1 MEKEK
6 LRILQVHNAY
16 QIPGGEDVVVANEKK
31 LLEMYGN
38 EVITYSRNNTEIN
51 EMNPVQKLLIPFSAV
66 YSFKTY
72 REVKKI
78 IRENHIDV
86 VHVHNTLMMVS
97 PSVFYAAFDC
107 KVPVVQTLHNFRML
121 CPAGSYFRGD
131 RICEEC
137 SEKGLQC
144 SLKYGCYR
152 NSKAQ
157 TFVSAAIL
165 KIHRMLGTYR
175 KVNFICLTEFNK
187 EKLSKL
193 NKGAKKIIDMDKV
206 YIKPNFTFQE
216 TAPEEPHTELDYFLF
231 VGRVEALKGIDV
243 VVKAFEKLPDQRLVV
258 AGDGPMM
265 DEMKTYIREHHIENI
280 EFAGYLNK
288 TQVQEKYR
296 GARAVIMAS
305 QCYEAFAMTI
315 AEAYSNAVPVIAG
328 NVGNLAKMVE
338 DNKTGIKFVYD
349 SPDDL
354 ADKIRT
360 YNQMDIGKMKQNA
373 KAFYEKRLRPEDN
386 YRILE
391 DIYHKIIGNK

>member
-1 MEKEK
+1 MEKK

-31 LLEMYGN
+31 LLEMNGN
-38 EVITYSRNNTEIN
+38 EVFSYSRNNDELKT
-51 EMNPVQKLLIPFSAV
+51 MNAFQKLLIPFTAV

-72 REVKKI
+72 REVKKL
-78 IRENHIDV
+78 IRENKIDI
-86 VHVHNTLMMVS
+86 VHVHNTLMVVS
-97 PSVFYAAFDC
+97 PSVFYAAFHC
-107 KVPVVQTLHNFRML
+107 HVPVVQTLHNFRML

-152 NSKAQ
+152 GSKAQ

-175 KVNFICLTEFNK
+175 KVNFICLTEFK
-187 EKLSKL
+187 REKLSRL
-193 NKGAKKIIDMDKV
+193 NEGGKQIVDMKKV

-216 TAPEEPHTELDYFLF
+216 GISGEVQKAGDYFLV

-243 VVKAFEKLPDQRLVV
+243 VVKAFEKIPDQKLIV

-265 DEMKTYIREHHIENI
+265 AEMKAYIKEHNMSNVK
-280 EFAGYLNK
+280 FAGYLDK
-288 TQVQEKYR
+288 AKVQEKYR
-296 GARAVIMAS
+296 GAKAVIMAS

-328 NVGNLAKMVE
+328 NVGNLANMVE
-338 DNKTGIKFVYD
+338 EGVTGIKFVYD

-354 ADKIRT
+354 AAKILK
-360 YNQMDIGKMKQNA
+360 YNTMDIAKMKQNA
-373 KAFYEKRLRPEDN
+373 KTFYEKRLKPEDN

-391 DIYHKIIGNK
+391 EIYHKIM

>member
-1 MEKEK
+1 MEKK

-31 LLEMYGN
+31 LLEMNGN
-38 EVITYSRNNTEIN
+38 EVFSYSRNNDELKT
-51 EMNPVQKLLIPFSAV
+51 MNAFQKLLIPFTAV

-72 REVKKI
+72 REVKKL
-78 IRENHIDV
+78 IRENKIDI
-86 VHVHNTLMMVS
+86 VHVHNTLMVVS
-97 PSVFYAAFDC
+97 PSVFYAAFHC
-107 KVPVVQTLHNFRML
+107 HVPVVQTLHNFRML

-152 NSKAQ
+152 GSKAQ

-175 KVNFICLTEFNK
+175 KVNFICLTEFNR
-187 EKLSKL
+187 EKLSRL
-193 NKGAKKIIDMDKV
+193 NEGGKQIVDMKKV

-216 TAPEEPHTELDYFLF
+216 GIPGEVQEAGDYFLV

-243 VVKAFEKLPDQRLVV
+243 VVKAFEKIPDQKLIV

-265 DEMKTYIREHHIENI
+265 AEMKAYIKDHNMSNVK
-280 EFAGYLNK
+280 FAGYLDK
-288 TQVQEKYR
+288 AKVQEKYR
-296 GARAVIMAS
+296 GAKAVIMAS

-328 NVGNLAKMVE
+328 NVGNLANMVE
-338 DNKTGIKFVYD
+338 EGVTGIKFIYD

-354 ADKIRT
+354 AAKILK
-360 YNQMDIGKMKQNA
+360 YNTMDIAKMKQNA
-373 KAFYEKRLRPEDN
+373 KTFYEKRLKPEDN

-391 DIYHKIIGNK
+391 EIYHKIM

>member
-1 MEKEK
+1 MEKK

-31 LLEMYGN
+31 LLEMNGN
-38 EVITYSRNNTEIN
+38 EVFSYSRNNDELKT
-51 EMNPVQKLLIPFSAV
+51 MNAFQKFLIPFTAV

-72 REVKKI
+72 REVKKL
-78 IRENHIDV
+78 IRENKIDI
-86 VHVHNTLMMVS
+86 VHVHNTLMVVS
-97 PSVFYAAFDC
+97 PSVFYAAFHC
-107 KVPVVQTLHNFRML
+107 HVPVVQTLHNFRML

-152 NSKAQ
+152 GSKAQ

-175 KVNFICLTEFNK
+175 KVNFICLTEFNR
-187 EKLSKL
+187 EKLSRL
-193 NKGAKKIIDMDKV
+193 NEGGKQIVDMKKV

-216 TAPEEPHTELDYFLF
+216 GISGEVQEAGDYFLV

-243 VVKAFEKLPDQRLVV
+243 VVKAFEKIPDQKLIV

-265 DEMKTYIREHHIENI
+265 AEMKAYIKDHNMSNVK
-280 EFAGYLNK
+280 FAGYLDK
-288 TQVQEKYR
+288 AKVQEKYR
-296 GARAVIMAS
+296 GAKAVIMAS

-328 NVGNLAKMVE
+328 NVGNLANMVE
-338 DNKTGIKFVYD
+338 EGVTGIKFVYD

-354 ADKIRT
+354 AAKILK
-360 YNQMDIGKMKQNA
+360 YNTMDIAKMKQNA
-373 KAFYEKRLRPEDN
+373 KTFYEKRLKPEDN

-391 DIYHKIIGNK
+391 EIYHKIM

>member
-1 MEKEK
+1 MEKK

-31 LLEMYGN
+31 LLEMNGN
-38 EVITYSRNNTEIN
+38 EVFSYSRNNDELKT
-51 EMNPVQKLLIPFSAV
+51 MNAFQKLLIPFTAV

-72 REVKKI
+72 REVKKLI
-78 IRENHIDV
+78 LENKIDI
-86 VHVHNTLMMVS
+86 VHVHNTLMVVS
-97 PSVFYAAFDC
+97 PSVFYAAFHC
-107 KVPVVQTLHNFRML
+107 HVPVVQTLHNFRML

-152 NSKAQ
+152 GSKAQ

-175 KVNFICLTEFNK
+175 KVNFICLTEFNR
-187 EKLSKL
+187 EKLSRL
-193 NKGAKKIIDMDKV
+193 NEGGKQIVDMKKV

-216 TAPEEPHTELDYFLF
+216 GISGEVQKAGDYFLV

-243 VVKAFEKLPDQRLVV
+243 VVKAFEKIPDQKLIV

-265 DEMKTYIREHHIENI
+265 AEMKAYIKDHNMSNVK
-280 EFAGYLNK
+280 FAGYLDK
-288 TQVQEKYR
+288 AKVQEKYR
-296 GARAVIMAS
+296 GAKAVIMAS

-328 NVGNLAKMVE
+328 NVGNLANMVE
-338 DNKTGIKFVYD
+338 EGVTGIKFVYD

-354 ADKIRT
+354 AAKILQ
-360 YNQMDIGKMKQNA
+360 YNTMDIAKMKQNA
-373 KAFYEKRLRPEDN
+373 KTFYEKRLKPEDN

-391 DIYHKIIGNK
+391 EIYHKIM

>member
-1 MEKEK
+1 MEKK

-31 LLEMYGN
+31 LLEMNGN
-38 EVITYSRNNTEIN
+38 EVFSYSRNNDELKT
-51 EMNPVQKLLIPFSAV
+51 MNAFQKLLIPFTAV

-72 REVKKI
+72 REVKKL
-78 IRENHIDV
+78 IRENKIDI
-86 VHVHNTLMMVS
+86 VHVHNTLMVVS
-97 PSVFYAAFDC
+97 PSVFYAAFHC
-107 KVPVVQTLHNFRML
+107 HVPVVQTLHNFRML

-152 NSKAQ
+152 GSKAQ

-175 KVNFICLTEFNK
+175 KVNFICLTEFNR
-187 EKLSKL
+187 EKLSRL
-193 NKGAKKIIDMDKV
+193 NEGGKQIVDMKKV

-216 TAPEEPHTELDYFLF
+216 GISGEVQKAGDYFLV

-243 VVKAFEKLPDQRLVV
+243 VVKAFEKIPDQKLIV

-265 DEMKTYIREHHIENI
+265 AEMKAYIMDHNMSNVK
-280 EFAGYLNK
+280 FAGYLDK
-288 TQVQEKYR
+288 AKVQEKYR
-296 GARAVIMAS
+296 GAKAVIMAS

-328 NVGNLAKMVE
+328 NVGNLANMVE
-338 DNKTGIKFVYD
+338 EGVTGIKFVYD

-354 ADKIRT
+354 AAKILK
-360 YNQMDIGKMKQNA
+360 YNTMDIAKMKQNA
-373 KAFYEKRLRPEDN
+373 KTFYEKRLKPEDN

-391 DIYHKIIGNK
+391 EIYHKIM

>member
-1 MEKEK
+1 MEKK

-31 LLEMYGN
+31 LLEMNGN
-38 EVITYSRNNTEIN
+38 EVFSYSRNNDELKT
-51 EMNPVQKLLIPFSAV
+51 MNAFQKLLIPFTAV

-72 REVKKI
+72 REVKKL
-78 IRENHIDV
+78 IRENKIDI
-86 VHVHNTLMMVS
+86 VHVHNTLMVVS
-97 PSVFYAAFDC
+97 PSVFYAAFHC
-107 KVPVVQTLHNFRML
+107 HVPVVQTLHNFRML

-152 NSKAQ
+152 GSKAQ

-175 KVNFICLTEFNK
+175 KVNFICLTEFNR
-187 EKLSKL
+187 EKLSRL
-193 NKGAKKIIDMDKV
+193 NEGGKQIVDMKKV

-216 TAPEEPHTELDYFLF
+216 GISGEVQKAGDYFLV

-243 VVKAFEKLPDQRLVV
+243 VVKAFEKIPDQKQIV

-265 DEMKTYIREHHIENI
+265 AEMKTYIQDHNMSNVK
-280 EFAGYLNK
+280 FAGYLDK
-288 TQVQEKYR
+288 AKVQEKDR
-296 GARAVIMAS
+296 GAKAVIMAS

-328 NVGNLAKMVE
+328 NVGNLANMVE
-338 DNKTGIKFVYD
+338 EGVTGIKFVYD

-354 ADKIRT
+354 AAKILK
-360 YNQMDIGKMKQNA
+360 YNTMDIAKMKQNA
-373 KAFYEKRLRPEDN
+373 KTFYEKRLKPEDN

-391 DIYHKIIGNK
+391 EIYHKIM

>member
-1 MEKEK
+1 MEKK

-31 LLEMYGN
+31 LLEMNGN
-38 EVITYSRNNTEIN
+38 EVFSYSRNNDELKT
-51 EMNPVQKLLIPFSAV
+51 MNAFQKLLIPFTAV

-72 REVKKI
+72 REVRKL
-78 IRENHIDV
+78 IRENKIDI
-86 VHVHNTLMMVS
+86 VHVHNTLMVVS
-97 PSVFYAAFDC
+97 PSVFYAAFHC
-107 KVPVVQTLHNFRML
+107 HVPVVQTLHNFRML

-152 NSKAQ
+152 GSKAQ

-175 KVNFICLTEFNK
+175 KVNFICLTEFNR
-187 EKLSKL
+187 EKLSRL
-193 NKGAKKIIDMDKV
+193 NEGGKQIVDMKKV
-206 YIKPNFTFQE
+206 YLTPNFTFQE
-216 TAPEEPHTELDYFLF
+216 GISGEVQKAGDYFLV

-243 VVKAFEKLPDQRLVV
+243 VVKAFEKIPDQKLIV

-265 DEMKTYIREHHIENI
+265 AEMKAYIKDHNMSNVK
-280 EFAGYLNK
+280 FAGYLDK
-288 TQVQEKYR
+288 AKVQEKYR
-296 GARAVIMAS
+296 GAKAVIMAS

-328 NVGNLAKMVE
+328 NVGNLANMVE
-338 DNKTGIKFVYD
+338 EGVTGIKFVYD

-354 ADKIRT
+354 AAKILK
-360 YNQMDIGKMKQNA
+360 YNTMDIAKMKQNA
-373 KAFYEKRLRPEDN
+373 KTFYEKRLKPEDN

-391 DIYHKIIGNK
+391 EIYHKIM

>member
-1 MEKEK
+1 M
-6 LRILQVHNAY
+6 
-16 QIPGGEDVVVANEKK
+16 
-31 LLEMYGN
+31 
-38 EVITYSRNNTEIN
+38 
-51 EMNPVQKLLIPFSAV
+51 
-66 YSFKTY
+66 
-72 REVKKI
+72 
-78 IRENHIDV
+78 
-86 VHVHNTLMMVS
+86 
-97 PSVFYAAFDC
+97 
-107 KVPVVQTLHNFRML
+107 
-121 CPAGSYFRGD
+121 
-131 RICEEC
+131 
-137 SEKGLQC
+137 
-144 SLKYGCYR
+144 
-152 NSKAQ
+152 
-157 TFVSAAIL
+157 
-165 KIHRMLGTYR
+165 
-175 KVNFICLTEFNK
+175 
-187 EKLSKL
+187 
-193 NKGAKKIIDMDKV
+193 
-206 YIKPNFTFQE
+206 
-216 TAPEEPHTELDYFLF
+216 
-231 VGRVEALKGIDV
+231 GRVEALKGIDV
-243 VVKAFEKLPDQRLVV
+243 VVKAFEKLPDQRLIV

-265 DEMKTYIREHHIENI
+265 DEMKTYIREHHIQNI

-288 TQVQEKYR
+288 TKVQEKYR

>member
-1 MEKEK
+1 MEKK

-31 LLEMYGN
+31 LLEMNGN
-38 EVITYSRNNTEIN
+38 EVFSYSRNNDELKT
-51 EMNPVQKLLIPFSAV
+51 MNAFQKLLIPFTAV

-72 REVKKI
+72 REVKKL
-78 IRENHIDV
+78 IRENKIDI
-86 VHVHNTLMMVS
+86 VHVHNTLMVVS
-97 PSVFYAAFDC
+97 PSVFYAAFHC
-107 KVPVVQTLHNFRML
+107 HVPVVQTLHNFRML

-152 NSKAQ
+152 GSKAQ

-175 KVNFICLTEFNK
+175 KVNFICLTEFNR
-187 EKLSKL
+187 EKLSRL
-193 NKGAKKIIDMDKV
+193 NEGGKQIVDMKKV

-216 TAPEEPHTELDYFLF
+216 GISGEVQKAGDYFLV

-243 VVKAFEKLPDQRLVV
+243 VVKAFEKIPDQKLIV

-265 DEMKTYIREHHIENI
+265 AEMKTYIKDHNMSNVK
-280 EFAGYLNK
+280 FAGYLDK
-288 TQVQEKYR
+288 AKVQEKYR
-296 GARAVIMAS
+296 GAKAVIMAS

-328 NVGNLAKMVE
+328 NVGNLANMVE
-338 DNKTGIKFVYD
+338 EGVTGIKFVYD

-354 ADKIRT
+354 AAKILK
-360 YNQMDIGKMKQNA
+360 YNTMDIAKMKQNA
-373 KAFYEKRLRPEDN
+373 KTFYEKRLKPEDN

-391 DIYHKIIGNK
+391 EIYHKIM

>member
-1 MEKEK
+1 MEKK

-31 LLEMYGN
+31 LLEMNGN
-38 EVITYSRNNTEIN
+38 EVFSYSRNNDELKT
-51 EMNPVQKLLIPFSAV
+51 MNAFQKLLIPFTAV

-72 REVKKI
+72 REVKKL
-78 IRENHIDV
+78 IRENQIDI
-86 VHVHNTLMMVS
+86 VHVHNTLMVVS
-97 PSVFYAAFDC
+97 PSVFYAAFHC
-107 KVPVVQTLHNFRML
+107 HVPVVQTLHNFRML

-152 NSKAQ
+152 GSKAQ

-175 KVNFICLTEFNK
+175 KVNFICLTEFNR
-187 EKLSKL
+187 EKLSRL
-193 NKGAKKIIDMDKV
+193 NEGGKQIVDMKKV

-216 TAPEEPHTELDYFLF
+216 GISGEVHEAGDYFLV

-243 VVKAFEKLPDQRLVV
+243 VVKAFEKIPDQKLIV

-265 DEMKTYIREHHIENI
+265 AEMKAYIKDHNMSNVK
-280 EFAGYLNK
+280 FAGYLDK
-288 TQVQEKYR
+288 AKVQEKYR
-296 GARAVIMAS
+296 GAKAVIMAS

-328 NVGNLAKMVE
+328 NVGNLANMVE
-338 DNKTGIKFVYD
+338 EGVTGIKFVYD

-354 ADKIRT
+354 AAKILK
-360 YNQMDIGKMKQNA
+360 YNTMDIAEMKQNA
-373 KAFYEKRLRPEDN
+373 KAFYEKRLKPEDN

-391 DIYHKIIGNK
+391 EIYHKIM

>member
-1 MEKEK
+1 
-6 LRILQVHNAY
+6 
-16 QIPGGEDVVVANEKK
+16 
-31 LLEMYGN
+31 MYGN

-51 EMNPVQKLLIPFSAV
+51 EMNAVQKLLIPFSAV

-193 NKGAKKIIDMDKV
+193 NKGAK
-206 YIKPNFTFQE
+206 N
-216 TAPEEPHTELDYFLF
+216 
-231 VGRVEALKGIDV
+231 
-243 VVKAFEKLPDQRLVV
+243 
-258 AGDGPMM
+258 
-265 DEMKTYIREHHIENI
+265 N
-280 EFAGYLNK
+280 
-288 TQVQEKYR
+288 
-296 GARAVIMAS
+296 
-305 QCYEAFAMTI
+305 
-315 AEAYSNAVPVIAG
+315 
-328 NVGNLAKMVE
+328 
-338 DNKTGIKFVYD
+338 
-349 SPDDL
+349 
-354 ADKIRT
+354 
-360 YNQMDIGKMKQNA
+360 
-373 KAFYEKRLRPEDN
+373 
-386 YRILE
+386 
-391 DIYHKIIGNK
+391 

>member
-1 MEKEK
+1 MEKK

-31 LLEMYGN
+31 LLEMNGN
-38 EVITYSRNNTEIN
+38 EVFSYSRNNDELKT
-51 EMNPVQKLLIPFSAV
+51 MNAFQKLLIPFTAV

-72 REVKKI
+72 REVKKL
-78 IRENHIDV
+78 IRENKIDI
-86 VHVHNTLMMVS
+86 VHVHNTLMVVS
-97 PSVFYAAFDC
+97 PSVFYAAFHC
-107 KVPVVQTLHNFRML
+107 HVPVVQTLHNFRML

-152 NSKAQ
+152 GSKAQ

-175 KVNFICLTEFNK
+175 KVNFICLTEFNR
-187 EKLSKL
+187 EKLSRLTEGRKQ
-193 NKGAKKIIDMDKV
+193 IVDMKKV

-216 TAPEEPHTELDYFLF
+216 GISGEVQKAGDYFLV

-243 VVKAFEKLPDQRLVV
+243 VVKAFEKIPDQKLIV

-265 DEMKTYIREHHIENI
+265 AEMKAYIKDHNMSNVK
-280 EFAGYLNK
+280 FAGYLDK
-288 TQVQEKYR
+288 AKVQEKYR
-296 GARAVIMAS
+296 GAKAVIMAS

-328 NVGNLAKMVE
+328 NVGNLANMVE
-338 DNKTGIKFVYD
+338 EGVTGIKFVYD

-354 ADKIRT
+354 AAKILK
-360 YNQMDIGKMKQNA
+360 YNTMDIAKMKQNA
-373 KAFYEKRLRPEDN
+373 KTFYEKRLKPEDN

-391 DIYHKIIGNK
+391 EIYHKIM

>member
-1 MEKEK
+1 MEKK

-31 LLEMYGN
+31 LLEMNGN
-38 EVITYSRNNTEIN
+38 EVFSYSRNNDELKT
-51 EMNPVQKLLIPFSAV
+51 MNAFQKLLIPFTAV

-72 REVKKI
+72 REVRKL
-78 IRENHIDV
+78 IRENKIDI
-86 VHVHNTLMMVS
+86 VHVHNTLMVVS
-97 PSVFYAAFDC
+97 PSVFYAAFHC
-107 KVPVVQTLHNFRML
+107 HVPVVQTLHNFRML

-152 NSKAQ
+152 GSKAQ

-175 KVNFICLTEFNK
+175 KVNFICLTEFNR
-187 EKLSKL
+187 EKLSRL
-193 NKGAKKIIDMDKV
+193 NEGGKQIVDMKKV

-216 TAPEEPHTELDYFLF
+216 GISGEVQKAGDYFLV

-243 VVKAFEKLPDQRLVV
+243 VVKAFEKIPDQKLIV

-265 DEMKTYIREHHIENI
+265 AEMKAYIKDHNMSNVK
-280 EFAGYLNK
+280 FAGYLDK
-288 TQVQEKYR
+288 AKVQEKYR
-296 GARAVIMAS
+296 GAKAVIMAS

-328 NVGNLAKMVE
+328 NVGNLANMVE
-338 DNKTGIKFVYD
+338 EGVTGIKFVYD

-354 ADKIRT
+354 AAKILK
-360 YNQMDIGKMKQNA
+360 YNTMDIAKMKQNA
-373 KAFYEKRLRPEDN
+373 KTFYEKRLKPEDN

-391 DIYHKIIGNK
+391 EIYHKIM

>member
-1 MEKEK
+1 MEKK

-31 LLEMYGN
+31 LLEMNGN
-38 EVITYSRNNTEIN
+38 EVFSYSRNNDELKT
-51 EMNPVQKLLIPFSAV
+51 MNAFQKLLIPFTAV

-72 REVKKI
+72 REVKKL
-78 IRENHIDV
+78 IRENKIDI
-86 VHVHNTLMMVS
+86 VHVHNTLMVVS
-97 PSVFYAAFDC
+97 PSVFYAAFHC
-107 KVPVVQTLHNFRML
+107 HVPVVQTLHNFRML

-152 NSKAQ
+152 GSKAQ

-175 KVNFICLTEFNK
+175 KVNFICLTEFNR
-187 EKLSKL
+187 EKLSRL
-193 NKGAKKIIDMDKV
+193 NEGGKQIVDMKKV

-216 TAPEEPHTELDYFLF
+216 GISGEVQKAGDYFLV

-243 VVKAFEKLPDQRLVV
+243 VVKAFEKIPDQKLIV

-265 DEMKTYIREHHIENI
+265 AEMKAYIKDHNMSNVK
-280 EFAGYLNK
+280 FAGYLDK
-288 TQVQEKYR
+288 AKVQEKYR
-296 GARAVIMAS
+296 GAKAVIMAS
-305 QCYEAFAMTI
+305 QFAMTI

-328 NVGNLAKMVE
+328 NVGNLANMVE
-338 DNKTGIKFVYD
+338 EGVTGIKFVYD

-354 ADKIRT
+354 AAKILK
-360 YNQMDIGKMKQNA
+360 YNTMDIAKMKQNA
-373 KAFYEKRLRPEDN
+373 KTFYEKRLKPEDN

-391 DIYHKIIGNK
+391 EIYHKIM

>member
-1 MEKEK
+1 MEKK

-31 LLEMYGN
+31 LLEMNGN
-38 EVITYSRNNTEIN
+38 EVFSYSRNNDELKT
-51 EMNPVQKLLIPFSAV
+51 MNTFQKLLIPFTAV

-72 REVKKI
+72 REVKKL
-78 IRENHIDV
+78 IRENKIDI
-86 VHVHNTLMMVS
+86 VHVHNTLMVVS
-97 PSVFYAAFDC
+97 PSVFYAAFHC
-107 KVPVVQTLHNFRML
+107 HVPVVQTLHNFRML

-152 NSKAQ
+152 GSKAQ

-175 KVNFICLTEFNK
+175 KVNFICLTEFNR
-187 EKLSKL
+187 EKLSRL
-193 NKGAKKIIDMDKV
+193 NEGGKQIVDMKKV

-216 TAPEEPHTELDYFLF
+216 GISGEVQEAGDYFLV

-243 VVKAFEKLPDQRLVV
+243 VVKAFEKIPDQKLIV

-265 DEMKTYIREHHIENI
+265 AEMKAYIKDHNMSNVK
-280 EFAGYLNK
+280 FAGYLDK
-288 TQVQEKYR
+288 AKVQEKYR
-296 GARAVIMAS
+296 GAKAVIMAS

-328 NVGNLAKMVE
+328 NVGNLANMVE
-338 DNKTGIKFVYD
+338 EGVTGIKFIYD

-354 ADKIRT
+354 AAKILK
-360 YNQMDIGKMKQNA
+360 YNTMDIAKMKQNA
-373 KAFYEKRLRPEDN
+373 KTFYEKRLKPEDN

-391 DIYHKIIGNK
+391 EIYHKIM

>member
-1 MEKEK
+1 MEKK

-31 LLEMYGN
+31 LLEMNGN
-38 EVITYSRNNTEIN
+38 EVFSYSRNNDELKT
-51 EMNPVQKLLIPFSAV
+51 MNAFQKLLIPFTAV

-72 REVKKI
+72 REVKKL
-78 IRENHIDV
+78 IRENKIDI
-86 VHVHNTLMMVS
+86 VHVHNTLMVVS
-97 PSVFYAAFDC
+97 PSVFYAAFHC
-107 KVPVVQTLHNFRML
+107 HVPVVQTLHNFRML

-152 NSKAQ
+152 GSKAQ

-175 KVNFICLTEFNK
+175 KVNFICLTEFNR
-187 EKLSKL
+187 EKLSRL
-193 NKGAKKIIDMDKV
+193 NEGGKQIVDMKKV

-216 TAPEEPHTELDYFLF
+216 GISGEVHEAGDYFLV

-243 VVKAFEKLPDQRLVV
+243 VVKAFEKIPDQKLIV

-265 DEMKTYIREHHIENI
+265 AEMKAYIKDHNMSNVK
-280 EFAGYLNK
+280 FAGYLDK
-288 TQVQEKYR
+288 AKVQEKYR
-296 GARAVIMAS
+296 GAKAVIMAS

-328 NVGNLAKMVE
+328 NVGNLANMVE
-338 DNKTGIKFVYD
+338 EGVTGIKFIYD

-354 ADKIRT
+354 AAKILK
-360 YNQMDIGKMKQNA
+360 YNTMDIAKMKQNA
-373 KAFYEKRLRPEDN
+373 KTFYEKRLKPEDN

-391 DIYHKIIGNK
+391 EIYHKIM

>member
-1 MEKEK
+1 MEKK

-31 LLEMYGN
+31 LLEMNGN
-38 EVITYSRNNTEIN
+38 EVFSYSRNNDELKT
-51 EMNPVQKLLIPFSAV
+51 MNAFQKLLIPFTAV

-72 REVKKI
+72 REVKKL
-78 IRENHIDV
+78 IRENKIDI
-86 VHVHNTLMMVS
+86 VHVHNTLMVVS
-97 PSVFYAAFDC
+97 PSVFYAAFHC
-107 KVPVVQTLHNFRML
+107 HVPVVQTLHNFRML

-152 NSKAQ
+152 GSKAQ

-175 KVNFICLTEFNK
+175 KVNFICLTEFNR
-187 EKLSKL
+187 EKLSRL
-193 NKGAKKIIDMDKV
+193 NEGGKQIVDMKKV

-216 TAPEEPHTELDYFLF
+216 GISGEVQKAGDYFLV

-243 VVKAFEKLPDQRLVV
+243 VVKAFEKIPDQKLIV

-265 DEMKTYIREHHIENI
+265 AELKAYIKDHNMSNVK
-280 EFAGYLNK
+280 FAGYLDK
-288 TQVQEKYR
+288 AKVQEKYR
-296 GARAVIMAS
+296 GAKAVIMAS

-328 NVGNLAKMVE
+328 NVGNLANMVE
-338 DNKTGIKFVYD
+338 EGVTGIKFVYD

-354 ADKIRT
+354 AAKILK
-360 YNQMDIGKMKQNA
+360 YNTMDIAKMKQNA
-373 KAFYEKRLRPEDN
+373 KSFYEKRLKPEDN

-391 DIYHKIIGNK
+391 EIYHKIM

>member
-1 MEKEK
+1 MEKK

-31 LLEMYGN
+31 LLEMNGN
-38 EVITYSRNNTEIN
+38 EVFSYSRNNDELKT
-51 EMNPVQKLLIPFSAV
+51 MNAFQKLLIPFTAV

-72 REVKKI
+72 REVKKL
-78 IRENHIDV
+78 IRENKIDI
-86 VHVHNTLMMVS
+86 VHVHNTLMVVS
-97 PSVFYAAFDC
+97 PSVFYAAFHC
-107 KVPVVQTLHNFRML
+107 HVPVVQTLHNFRML

-152 NSKAQ
+152 GSKAQ

-175 KVNFICLTEFNK
+175 KVNFICLTEFNR
-187 EKLSKL
+187 EKLSRL
-193 NKGAKKIIDMDKV
+193 NECGKQIVDMKKV

-216 TAPEEPHTELDYFLF
+216 GISGEVQKAGDYFLV

-243 VVKAFEKLPDQRLVV
+243 VVKAFEKIPDQKLIV

-265 DEMKTYIREHHIENI
+265 AEMKAYIKDHNMSNVK
-280 EFAGYLNK
+280 FAGYLDK
-288 TQVQEKYR
+288 AKVQEKYR
-296 GARAVIMAS
+296 GAKAVIMAS

-328 NVGNLAKMVE
+328 NVGNLANMVE
-338 DNKTGIKFVYD
+338 EGVTGIKFVYD

-354 ADKIRT
+354 AAKILK
-360 YNQMDIGKMKQNA
+360 YNTMDIAKMKQNA
-373 KAFYEKRLRPEDN
+373 KTFYEKRLKPEDN

-391 DIYHKIIGNK
+391 EIYHKIM

>member
-1 MEKEK
+1 MEKK

-31 LLEMYGN
+31 LLEMNGN
-38 EVITYSRNNTEIN
+38 EVFSYSRNNDELKT
-51 EMNPVQKLLIPFSAV
+51 MNAFQKLLIPFTAV

-72 REVKKI
+72 REVKKL
-78 IRENHIDV
+78 IRENKIDI
-86 VHVHNTLMMVS
+86 VHVHNTLMVVS
-97 PSVFYAAFDC
+97 PSVFYAAFHC
-107 KVPVVQTLHNFRML
+107 HVPVVQTLHNFRML

-152 NSKAQ
+152 GSKAQ

-175 KVNFICLTEFNK
+175 KVNFICLTEFNR
-187 EKLSKL
+187 EKLSRL
-193 NKGAKKIIDMDKV
+193 NEGGKQIVDMKKV

-216 TAPEEPHTELDYFLF
+216 GISGEVQKAGDYFLV

-243 VVKAFEKLPDQRLVV
+243 VVKAFEKIPDQKLIV

-265 DEMKTYIREHHIENI
+265 AEMKAYIKDHNMSNVK
-280 EFAGYLNK
+280 FAGYLDK
-288 TQVQEKYR
+288 AKVQEKYR
-296 GARAVIMAS
+296 GAKAVIMAS

-328 NVGNLAKMVE
+328 NVGNLANMVE
-338 DNKTGIKFVYD
+338 EGVTGIKFVYD

-354 ADKIRT
+354 AAKILK
-360 YNQMDIGKMKQNA
+360 YNTMDIAKMKQNA
-373 KAFYEKRLRPEDN
+373 KTFYEKRLKPEDN

-391 DIYHKIIGNK
+391 EIYYKIM

>member
-1 MEKEK
+1 
-6 LRILQVHNAY
+6 
-16 QIPGGEDVVVANEKK
+16 
-31 LLEMYGN
+31 
-38 EVITYSRNNTEIN
+38 
-51 EMNPVQKLLIPFSAV
+51 
-66 YSFKTY
+66 
-72 REVKKI
+72 
-78 IRENHIDV
+78 
-86 VHVHNTLMMVS
+86 
-97 PSVFYAAFDC
+97 
-107 KVPVVQTLHNFRML
+107 
-121 CPAGSYFRGD
+121 
-131 RICEEC
+131 
-137 SEKGLQC
+137 
-144 SLKYGCYR
+144 
-152 NSKAQ
+152 
-157 TFVSAAIL
+157 
-165 KIHRMLGTYR
+165 MLGTYR

-243 VVKAFEKLPDQRLVV
+243 VVKAFEKLPDQRLIV

-265 DEMKTYIREHHIENI
+265 DEMKTYIREHHIQNI

-338 DNKTGIKFVYD
+338 DNKTGIKF
-349 SPDDL
+349 
-354 ADKIRT
+354 
-360 YNQMDIGKMKQNA
+360 
-373 KAFYEKRLRPEDN
+373 LRM
-386 YRILE
+386 ILQTKFE
-391 DIYHKIIGNK
+391 LITRWILVK

>member
-1 MEKEK
+1 MEKK

-31 LLEMYGN
+31 LLEMNGN
-38 EVITYSRNNTEIN
+38 EVFSYSRNNDELKT
-51 EMNPVQKLLIPFSAV
+51 MNAFQKFLIPFTAV

-72 REVKKI
+72 REVKKL
-78 IRENHIDV
+78 IRENKIDI
-86 VHVHNTLMMVS
+86 VHVHNTLMVVS
-97 PSVFYAAFDC
+97 PSVFYAAFHC
-107 KVPVVQTLHNFRML
+107 HVPVVQTLHNFRML

-152 NSKAQ
+152 GSKAQ

-175 KVNFICLTEFNK
+175 KVNFICLTEFNR
-187 EKLSKL
+187 EKLSRL
-193 NKGAKKIIDMDKV
+193 NEGGKQIVDMKKV

-216 TAPEEPHTELDYFLF
+216 GISGEVQEAGDYFLV

-243 VVKAFEKLPDQRLVV
+243 VVKAFEKIPDQKLIV

-265 DEMKTYIREHHIENI
+265 AEMKAYIKDHNMSNVK
-280 EFAGYLNK
+280 FAGYLDK
-288 TQVQEKYR
+288 AKVQEKYR
-296 GARAVIMAS
+296 GAKAVIMAS

-328 NVGNLAKMVE
+328 NVGNLANMVE
-338 DNKTGIKFVYD
+338 EGVTGIKFVYD

-354 ADKIRT
+354 AAKILKYST
-360 YNQMDIGKMKQNA
+360 MDIAKMKQNA
-373 KAFYEKRLRPEDN
+373 KTFYEKRLKPEDN

-391 DIYHKIIGNK
+391 EIYHKIM